1 MVTATH
7 DGTADTP
14 TLTVF
19 YDGSCPLCTREIG
32 FYRRRQGADAVA
44 WVDVSTAAQ
53 ADVAPGLSC
62 SAAMA
67 RFHVQRPDG
76 ALVSGGRAFAELW
89 AVLPAFAWAGR
100 LFRSGPL
107 GALLDLAYR
116 AFLPLRP
123 RLQRLARKKG

>member
-7 DGTADTP
+7 DSMAEAP

-19 YDGSCPLCTREIG
+19 YDGSCPLCIREIG
-32 FYRRRQGADAVA
+32 FYRRRQGANAVA
-44 WVDVSTAAQ
+44 WVDVSQAAS
-53 ADVAPGLSC
+53 DVAPGLSC

-67 RFHVQRPDG
+67 RFHVRRPDG
-76 ALVSGGRAFAELW
+76 TLVSGGRAFAELW
-89 AVLPAFAWAGR
+89 AVLPAFAWIGR
-100 LFRSGPL
+100 FFRSGPL

-123 RLQRLARKKG
+123 RLQRLARRQG

>member
-1 MVTATH
+1 MVTPTH
-7 DGTADTP
+7 ETTTGAP

-19 YDGSCPLCTREIG
+19 YDGSCPLCIREIG

-44 WVDVSTAAQ
+44 WVDVSKAQ
-53 ADVAPGLSC
+53 ANVAPGLSC

-89 AVLPAFAWAGR
+89 AVLPAFAWIGR

-116 AFLPLRP
+116 ASLPLRP
-123 RLQRLARKKG
+123 RLQRLARQKG